1 MELNLNES
9 FWKNVKFFLLFVLMA
24 SLLYIILT
32 KYMLRIPIADNQK
45 LLSAITA
52 FEKVNEKEKETALKI
67 DEKEAEVKALEFD
80 IYQVQKQDDIKRGV
94 KKIRETY
101 LLNDNNSKYKFSLQ
115 ASRLL
120 RLYYDTREKN
130 STLIHNT
137 KLLSENLTKCEAKI

>member
-80 IYQVQKQDDIKRGV
+80 IYQVQKQDDIKRGI
-94 KKIRETY
+94 KKIREIY